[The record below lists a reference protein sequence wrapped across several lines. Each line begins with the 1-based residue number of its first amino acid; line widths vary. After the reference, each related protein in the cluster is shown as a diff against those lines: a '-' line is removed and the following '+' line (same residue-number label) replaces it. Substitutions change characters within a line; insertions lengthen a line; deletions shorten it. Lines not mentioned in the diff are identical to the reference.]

1 MASTSKETEYGFIF
15 CLSSVPL
22 NRKPYRDGE
31 TGVFNVGW
39 TTKDLMT
46 TIEEMEN
53 NSGSPRE
60 YTLEFAKRVKFPERK
75 NEIVHNT
82 LDDYDIRIYEG
93 FDFFKC
99 KVSQIKLIFNTF
111 DGAWFVES

>member
-1 MASTSKETEYGFIF
+1 MASTTTVTEYGYIY

-22 NRKPYRDGE
+22 NRKPYREGE

-53 NSGSPRE
+53 NAGSPRE
-60 YTLEFAKRVKFPERK
+60 FNLEFAKRVKSPARK
-75 NEIVHNT
+75 GDTVHDT
-82 LDDYDIRIYEG
+82 LDDYNIRMYEG
-93 FDFFKC
+93 FDFFEC
-99 KVSQIKLIFNTF
+99 KISQIKQIFNIF
-111 DGAWFVES
+111 DGAWFVEP